1 MQYIIYQITNQL
13 NGKIYIGA
21 HATKDI
27 NDDYM
32 GSGHVLSRA
41 KKKYGIENF
50 TKEILYIFADEKS
63 MYAKEK
69 EIVTEEFCN
78 RKDNYNVRTGGIGG
92 WNHINSNPEKYRA
105 ARSARSKLLAARGD
119 NPFKNPEWQKK
130 HNAMNNPEI
139 VKSLCERAHSPA
151 ATAKR
156 KATLKRNK
164 HQQGEKNSQFGRH
177 WISNPITKEVK
188 RITMNDAIPEG
199 WVKGKKGFVPKM
211 CWVNNRQVE
220 HFIPIEKKQE
230 YISKG
235 YTGGRFESSMPQ
247 NRIVVI
253 PL

>member
-1 MQYIIYQITNQL
+1 MQYVIYQITNQL

-32 GSGHVLSRA
+32 GSGSALFRA
-41 KKKYGIENF
+41 KEKYGLENF
-50 TKEILYIFADEKS
+50 TKEILHIFADEKS

-78 RKDNYNVRTGGIGG
+78 SQNNYNLRTGGIGG
-92 WNHINSNPEKYRA
+92 WNHWNGTTAHTEASI
-105 ARSARSKLLAARGD
+105 RGGKASGNREG
-119 NPFKNPEWQKK
+119 NPFKNPEWQMKYDWTRSPDQMK
-130 HNAMNNPEI
+130 MMG
-139 VKSLCERAHSPA
+139 ERALDPKA
-151 ATAKR
+151 KIKR
-156 KATLKRNK
+156 KATLKEIN
-164 HQQGEKNSQFGRH
+164 HQQGEKNSQFGRY
-177 WISNPITKEVK
+177 WISHPMTKEVK
-188 RITMNDAIPEG
+188 RITLNDTIPEG

-235 YTGGRFESSMPQ
+235 YTSGRFESSMPQ
-247 NRIVVI
+247 NRIVV
-253 PL
+253 